1 MSKEAPYKKREGVRA
16 PSSFTGTQ
24 LRLNYVC
31 YHVPLGTADFKL
43 TLCNANFQILK
54 RNNSEQVVNSDL
66 IVIWKIMENGSLHYS
81 ETRKKYQSRMD

>member
-54 RNNSEQVVNSDL
+54 RNNSEQV
-66 IVIWKIMENGSLHYS
+66 ENNGKRKFSLLRDKEKVS
-81 ETRKKYQSRMD
+81 K